1 MKNPKVKNVVIKKA
15 KPKALKVKPKLVS
28 FKIAEHKHTGRLIHH
43 NHTSHIA
50 LVGLLLLTGFF
61 LYANKSVALAEAS
74 SSVSVSVIVPGPA
87 PVIGA
92 VITTPKDGDVIF
104 DNSVIDVKGTCAAE
118 TFIVIKSNDTVIGS
132 TLCGNSGVFDL
143 KVQLLTGSNNLS
155 ALNYDNLNQ
164 PGPTTSLVKVTLK
177 KAINEKKENSGAA
190 SSASSS
196 STSSTAQPVTSIA
209 TPVTP
214 SNPSIIPGVNS
225 TISTCSD
232 YKVADLPI
240 GGEPH
245 VSVVC
250 VPRLFEPKLEQV
262 LGVIVWGG
270 TPPYA
275 ISVNWGDGS
284 DETLISLK
292 SQSYKKETFS
302 YKKAGDF
309 NITFKLKDSDGN
321 TAIAQTAVQV
331 NGTSAS
337 ATAPISSLAGELMN
351 TSWLKT
357 PVPFY
362 VLAVAVTFGFWGG
375 DIFDRHFGAHKPHS
389 KHRKIART

>member
-1 MKNPKVKNVVIKKA
+1 MKNPKVKNVVTKKA
-15 KPKALKVKPKLVS
+15 KSKALKVKPKLVS
-28 FKIAEHKHTGRLIHH
+28 FKIAEHKHTGRLIHRK
-43 NHTSHIA
+43 HTSHVA

-87 PVIGA
+87 PAIGA
-92 VITTPKDGDVIF
+92 VITTPKDGDVIL

-143 KVQLLTGSNNLS
+143 KVQLLTGGNTLS

-177 KAINEKKENSGAA
+177 KAINEKEDNSGVA
-190 SSASSS
+190 S
-196 STSSTAQPVTSIA
+196 STSSSSNSSTVQPIA
-209 TPVTP
+209 PITPPVTP

-302 YKKAGDF
+302 YKKAGNF

-331 NGTSAS
+331 NSTSAS
-337 ATAPISSLAGELMN
+337 ATAPISSLASELMN

-375 DIFDRHFGAHKPHS
+375 DIFDRYFGANKPHS